1 MVIRGIWLGAAA
13 LAALAGCGREA
24 PAPAPE
30 RADAPVDKAPALVAP
45 IAPPIEAKVAEAES
59 AEPLPAADPTAKPGP
74 LTAYPPRDECAKLP
88 GFAEFRD
95 KLFAAAK
102 AKDVEALV
110 ALADPKINLDFGG
123 GSGVEEFKKRLS
135 DPKVRLW
142 DEIGALSGLGCAA
155 DGGIATLP
163 WIFSRLPETY
173 DDASRAMLGA
183 GPDLALRD
191 KPAADANVLR
201 TLAWPVV
208 ELVGAGFDRAAR
220 FTQVR
225 LADGAQGYLETA
237 RLRSLLD
244 YRLIAD
250 REGGEWRI
258 TALIAGD

>member
-1 MVIRGIWLGAAA
+1 METRGIWLSAAA

-24 PAPAPE
+24 PAPEPE
-30 RADAPVDKAPALVAP
+30 LADAPVAKAPALVAP
-45 IAPPIEAKVAEAES
+45 VVPPTDLAEAKPAEAV
-59 AEPLPAADPTAKPGP
+59 PATNPTEKPGP

-135 DPKVRLW
+135 DPRVRLW

-191 KPAADANVLR
+191 KPAADAKVVR

-208 ELVGAGFDRAAR
+208 ELVGAGFDPAAR

-225 LADGAQGYLETA
+225 LADGTQGYLETD